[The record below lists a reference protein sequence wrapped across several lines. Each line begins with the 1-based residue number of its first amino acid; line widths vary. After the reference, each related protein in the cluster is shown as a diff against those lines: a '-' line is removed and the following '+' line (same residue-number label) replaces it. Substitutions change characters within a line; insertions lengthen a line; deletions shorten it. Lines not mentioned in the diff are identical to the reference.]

1 MEREVVCRDSPTMLD
16 LVEETLDQIA
26 PSIEITAKADWLVV
40 VIAFWRDVCPSAAL
54 SDESS
59 DPIGV
64 NSTISEQHRSRFQV
78 GQQREDKTVVMRLAW
93 SARHEQAAHW
103 YRRPRES
110 WSSIRLA
117 TGPSVVHCSQRC
129 RLHADARAQRMYQSL
144 HGRIMARGQ
153 RIHKLIPH
161 ASPAP
166 SNKAIVAGDVG
177 AKVLRQIAPRR
188 N

>member
-1 MEREVVCRDSPTMLD
+1 VLD

-26 PSIEITAKADWLVV
+26 RSIEIRAKADWLVV

-93 SARHEQAAHW
+93 SARHEQVAHW

-117 TGPSVVHCSQRC
+117 TGPSVVHCRSDAGSM
-129 RLHADARAQRMYQSL
+129 LMHAHNGCINLCTA
-144 HGRIMARGQ
+144 
-153 RIHKLIPH
+153 
-161 ASPAP
+161 ASWPAVNAFI
-166 SNKAIVAGDVG
+166 S
-177 AKVLRQIAPRR
+177 
-188 N
+188 